1 MTITSRER
9 WQIEKRNNYEISRES
24 HEEYFGGK
32 ISSITGLGKEILF
45 YAKLIK
51 INMKSTSN
59 RKIKLTTRISV
70 SCLART
76 VKYIRKS
83 EWPKRKSLILEVG
96 LLVL

>member
-24 HEEYFGGK
+24 HEEYFGDK

-59 RKIKLTTRISV
+59 QKNKFTTRTGTLSLV
-70 SCLART
+70 RLAR
-76 VKYIRKS
+76 KNRKS
-83 EWPKRKSLILEVG
+83 ESTKTTSLKA
-96 LLVL
+96 